1 MAEVTRASAR
11 GAMARRPSTGED
23 TLLVEGEARGLA
35 AGEARG
41 EAAAE
46 VAGEASGEFS
56 RELEADRFFSRFN
69 ALQVRNI
76 DSYIQIS
83 FLCPQLT

>member
-35 AGEARG
+35 AGEA
-41 EAAAE
+41 AAE

-56 RELEADRFFSRFN
+56 SELEADRFFSRFN
-69 ALQVRNI
+69 ALQPRNI
-76 DSYIQIS
+76 HEHQT
-83 FLCPQLT
+83 LTFQ

>member
-35 AGEARG
+35 AGEA
-41 EAAAE
+41 AAE

-56 RELEADRFFSRFN
+56 SELEADRFFSRFN
-69 ALQVRNI
+69 ALQPRNI
-76 DSYIQIS
+76 HE
-83 FLCPQLT
+83 QLTLTFK

>member
-1 MAEVTRASAR
+1 
-11 GAMARRPSTGED
+11 MARRPSTGED

-35 AGEARG
+35 AG

-69 ALQVRNI
+69 ALQARNI
-76 DSYIQIS
+76 HE
-83 FLCPQLT
+83 QLTLTFK